1 MSKKNISAVPPTCYP
16 RRFAPQKPLTRR
28 SSPGNTPDEN
38 VSPYCSPLRIDGF
51 NFQPT
56 EIQEE
61 ITRSKKKKPYTK
73 FIKKIFRIGNELYTQ
88 YSRIFGRI

>member
-28 SSPGNTPDEN
+28 SSPGNTPNNDEN

-51 NFQPT
+51 NFQPS

-61 ITRSKKKKPYTK
+61 ITRSKKQTYTK
-73 FIKKIFRIGNELYTQ
+73 FI
-88 YSRIFGRI
+88 